1 MATTRK
7 RSTSSG
13 FSAPKSEEVKAE
25 EAAIAEFLEESA
37 REMFETI
44 SRSEE
49 PVVEEKPFVAE
60 SITPTPDPGPRFLD
74 KEPQPVATP
83 VSPPQKEPGITLK
96 PKPQRRHPRNVPRFS
111 AYRDQ

>member
-1 MATTRK
+1 M
-7 RSTSSG
+7 
-13 FSAPKSEEVKAE
+13 E
-25 EAAIAEFLEESA
+25 EAAVTEFLEENA
-37 REMFETI
+37 REMFETF

-49 PVVEEKPFVAE
+49 PAVEEKPFVAQ

-74 KEPQPVATP
+74 KEPQLVAKP
-83 VSPPQKEPGITLK
+83 APPAQKEPGAILN